1 MALPLDRGHTLL
13 LSSLGKSNTTKTPLP
28 TIQALIVHYLAN
40 VHPSPTPLAATI
52 VSSPI
57 FLPFSH
63 SKLELLSTS
72 LRHAVHSKLQAL
84 KADSSGLFSP
94 SLDTQ
99 LNVWSLAILQGL
111 EGGHAIIRLAC
122 CSGLLLGLEDILQHL
137 PAKKR
142 DVKGIAEDELVMTF
156 ADVIDQFSTSDSWG
170 KEFHSA
176 AESADALALS
186 LIIASQSLLLVP
198 SEKFT
203 ALPLSHLLRLIM
215 HTIEDTFN
223 GGRFLSS
230 LQSSLCSKPEFAIH
244 IPPDSS
250 ISESIKKSLN
260 STAMAYIGSIS
271 KLCARTVSLFVDHRP
286 NVALPLVSEAYQKLN
301 SITAHVETDWFPTPL
316 SGITDQNSL
325 SPDAR
330 DVTAAIWTTLKTLLF
345 SVIMITEAG
354 LSALVYIPSTSVVL
368 PSTSMLAVTVLQTL
382 SHLSFVITQFGGA
395 GHGAFNELKRLFYL
409 ALDVLGND
417 VTESDKY
424 VRDLCVVESG
434 QQPLLAHPFYQ
445 AKEAFALSAIE
456 QLVPV
461 LSELTIQELVFPT
474 CLPHLSDASHRE
486 TFESAHS
493 VVLAIFASHA
503 QKTRESTSQQ
513 GSGFTKK
520 IVPFYANCLIDN
532 SAQGRLSS
540 LQLRLAFAALVRSAA
555 SAADLSLA
563 WFCIDCLLTAVAST
577 SEHDGEREHR
587 LHLTLI
593 SCVPSVPLALLPR
606 LLDPIRS
613 VIEAAHE
620 EQRKT
625 ELIDALF
632 AEIKERV
639 GDREKGYMVRWWG
652 EQRIKWA
659 HTGPGCEE
667 LERDHNLD
675 AEVTLTARV

>member
-1 MALPLDRGHTLL
+1 MAVPDRGHTLL
-13 LSSLGKSNTTKTPLP
+13 LSSLGRSNTTETPLS

-40 VHPSPTPLAATI
+40 IYPSPTPLAATI

-57 FLPFSH
+57 FIQFSL
-63 SKLELLSTS
+63 SKLEVLSTS
-72 LRHAVHSKLQAL
+72 FRHAVHSKLQVL

-99 LNVWSLAILQGL
+99 LNVWSLAIFQGL

-137 PAKKR
+137 PAKMR
-142 DVKGIAEDELVMTF
+142 GVKGIAEDELVMTF
-156 ADVIDQFSTSDSWG
+156 ADVIDQFSTSDTWR

-186 LIIASQSLLLVP
+186 LIICSQSLLLAP
-198 SEKFT
+198 SQKFT
-203 ALPLSHLLRLIM
+203 ALPLSHLLGLIM
-215 HTIEDTFN
+215 RTIEDAFD

-230 LQSSLCSKPEFAIH
+230 LQSSLCSKAEFKIH
-244 IPPDSS
+244 IPSDSP
-250 ISESIKKSLN
+250 ISKSIKNVSN
-260 STAMAYIGSIS
+260 SNSMAYIGSIS
-271 KLCARTVSLFVDHRP
+271 KLCARTMSLFVDHRP
-286 NVALPLVSEAYQKLN
+286 NIALPLISEAYQKLN
-301 SITAHVETDWFPTPL
+301 SITAHVETDWFPTSL
-316 SGITDQNSL
+316 SGATGQSLL

-330 DVTAAIWTTLKTLLF
+330 EVTTVIWATLKTLLF

-354 LSALVYIPSTSVVL
+354 LSALVYIPSTSAVL
-368 PSTSMLAVTVLQTL
+368 PSTSTLAAIVLQAL

-395 GHGAFNELKRLFYL
+395 GYGAFDELKRLFYL
-409 ALDVLGND
+409 ALDILGSD
-417 VTESDKY
+417 VTKSNEY
-424 VRDLCVVESG
+424 ARHLCVVESG
-434 QQPLLAHPFYQ
+434 LEPHPAHPFYQ
-445 AKEAFALSAIE
+445 AKRAFALSAIE
-456 QLVPV
+456 QLIPV
-461 LSELTIQELVFPT
+461 LNEMTIQELVFPT

-503 QKTRESTSQQ
+503 QKARESTSQQ
-513 GSGFTKK
+513 GGGFTRK

-532 SAQGRLSS
+532 SVQGRLST

-563 WFCIDCLLTAVAST
+563 WFCIDCLLAAVASV
-577 SEHDGEREHR
+577 SKHDNERKHR

-613 VIEAAHE
+613 FMDAAQDE
-620 EQRKT
+620 KKRQ

-632 AEIKERV
+632 AEIKVRV
-639 GDREKGYMVRWWG
+639 GDREKEYIIRWWG
-652 EQRIKWA
+652 ELRMKWA
-659 HTGPGCEE
+659 HTVPGREE
-667 LERDHNLD
+667 IQGDHGLD
-675 AEVTLTARV
+675 TEVTLTPRL

>member
-1 MALPLDRGHTLL
+1 MAAPDRGHTLL
-13 LSSLGKSNTTKTPLP
+13 LSSLGRSNTTETPLS
-28 TIQALIVHYLAN
+28 TIQALIVYYLAN
-40 VHPSPTPLAATI
+40 IHPSPTPLAATI

-57 FLPFSH
+57 FIPFSH
-63 SKLELLSTS
+63 SKLEVLSTS
-72 LRHAVHSKLQAL
+72 FRHAVHSKLQVL

-99 LNVWSLAILQGL
+99 LNVWSLAIFQGL

-122 CSGLLLGLEDILQHL
+122 CSGLLLGLEDILKHL

-142 DVKGIAEDELVMTF
+142 GVKGIAEDELVMTF
-156 ADVIDQFSTSDSWG
+156 ADVIDQFSTSDTWG

-186 LIIASQSLLLVP
+186 LIMGSQSLLLVP
-198 SEKFT
+198 SQKFT
-203 ALPLSHLLRLIM
+203 ALPLSHLLGLIM
-215 HTIEDTFN
+215 RTIEDAFD

-230 LQSSLCSKPEFAIH
+230 LQSSLCSKAEFKIH
-244 IPPDSS
+244 IPLDSP
-250 ISESIKKSLN
+250 ISKSIKNVSNSL
-260 STAMAYIGSIS
+260 SMAYIGSIS

-286 NVALPLVSEAYQKLN
+286 NAALPLISEAYQKLN
-301 SITAHVETDWFPTPL
+301 SITAHVETDWFLTSL
-316 SGITDQNSL
+316 SGATGQSL
-325 SPDAR
+325 LSLDAR
-330 DVTAAIWTTLKTLLF
+330 EVTTAIWATLKTLLF

-354 LSALVYIPSTSVVL
+354 LSALVYIPSTSAILLSTSTLAVVVL
-368 PSTSMLAVTVLQTL
+368 QAL
-382 SHLSFVITQFGGA
+382 SHLSFVIAEFGGA
-395 GHGAFNELKRLFYL
+395 GYGAFDELKRLFYL

-417 VTESDKY
+417 VTESNEY
-424 VRDLCVVESG
+424 ARHLCVVEAGLES
-434 QQPLLAHPFYQ
+434 LMAHPFYQ
-445 AKEAFALSAIE
+445 AKKAFALSAIE
-456 QLVPV
+456 QLIPV
-461 LSELTIQELVFPT
+461 LNEMTIQELVFPT

-503 QKTRESTSQQ
+503 QKARESTSQQ
-513 GSGFTKK
+513 GGGFTRK

-532 SAQGRLSS
+532 SVQGRLST

-563 WFCIDCLLTAVAST
+563 WFCIDCLLAAIASH
-577 SEHDGEREHR
+577 SERDDERKHR

-613 VIEAAHE
+613 FMDAAQDE
-620 EQRKT
+620 KERQ

-632 AEIKERV
+632 AEIKVRV
-639 GDREKGYMVRWWG
+639 GDREKEYMIRWWG
-652 EQRIKWA
+652 ELRMKWA
-659 HTGPGCEE
+659 HTVPGREE
-667 LERDHNLD
+667 IQGGHGLD
-675 AEVTLTARV
+675 NEVTLTPRL

>member
-1 MALPLDRGHTLL
+1 MAAPDRGHILL
-13 LSSLGKSNTTKTPLP
+13 LNSLGRSNTNKTPLS
-28 TIQALIVHYLAN
+28 TIQALIVHYLAHI
-40 VHPSPTPLAATI
+40 HPSPTPLAATI

-63 SKLELLSTS
+63 SKLQVLSTS
-72 LRHAVHSKLQAL
+72 FRHAVHSKLHVL

-99 LNVWSLAILQGL
+99 LNVWSLAIFQGL

-122 CSGLLLGLEDILQHL
+122 CSGLLLGLEDILQNL

-156 ADVIDQFSTSDSWG
+156 ADVIDQFSTSDTWG

-203 ALPLSHLLRLIM
+203 ALPLSHLLGLIM
-215 HTIEDTFN
+215 RTVEDAFD
-223 GGRFLSS
+223 GGRFLSP
-230 LQSSLCSKPEFAIH
+230 LQSSLCSKAEFEIH
-244 IPPDSS
+244 ILLDSP
-250 ISESIKKSLN
+250 ISKSIKNISN
-260 STAMAYIGSIS
+260 STSMAYISSIS

-286 NVALPLVSEAYQKLN
+286 NVALPLIAEAYQKLN
-301 SITAHVETDWFPTPL
+301 SITAHVETDWLPTSL
-316 SGITDQNSL
+316 SGATVQSLL

-330 DVTAAIWTTLKTLLF
+330 EVTTAIWATLKTLLF

-354 LSALVYIPSTSVVL
+354 LSALVYVPSTSAV
-368 PSTSMLAVTVLQTL
+368 PSSTSTLAVIVLQAL

-395 GHGAFNELKRLFYL
+395 GHSAFDELKRLFYL
-409 ALDVLGND
+409 ALDVLGSD
-417 VTESDKY
+417 VTESNKY
-424 VRDLCVVESG
+424 ARHLCVVDLGLE
-434 QQPLLAHPFYQ
+434 PFPAHPFYQ
-445 AKEAFALSAIE
+445 AKKAFALSAIE
-456 QLVPV
+456 QLIPV
-461 LSELTIQELVFPT
+461 LNELTIQELVFPT

-503 QKTRESTSQQ
+503 QKASESTSQQ
-513 GSGFTKK
+513 GGGFTRQ

-532 SAQGRLSS
+532 SVQGRLST

-563 WFCIDCLLTAVAST
+563 WFCIDCLLAAIAST
-577 SEHDGEREHR
+577 SEHDDERQHR

-613 VIEAAHE
+613 F
-620 EQRKT
+620 
-625 ELIDALF
+625 IDAAQDKERQELTDGLF

-639 GDREKGYMVRWWG
+639 GDREKEYMIRWWG
-652 EQRIKWA
+652 TLRMTWA
-659 HTGPGCEE
+659 HTGPG
-667 LERDHNLD
+667 RKKIQGDHGLD
-675 AEVTLTARV
+675 TEVALTPRL